1 MLLKRLLPEPV
12 KRIARNALEHARLEY
27 QLRRATPVF
36 VWQMGKVGSKSIY
49 YSLSTHY
56 PGAVLHAHRL
66 SATHEES
73 EIRRLYEWA
82 VVQQK
87 PLDIISLTREP
98 IGRNVSAFF
107 ENFGRDTG
115 MSYEQASFSLGE
127 LKAIFL
133 ANYEHDTPLQ
143 WFDNNIRKHFGIDVY
158 ATPYPENG
166 TATYGHRNVR
176 LLVIRLEA
184 GDAVISEAI
193 KQFLG
198 LTAFELIKKNVSQD
212 KDYAMTYDAFT
223 RTVKLPDDYIARM
236 CESKYFTHFY
246 SQETIDMVRKKWREN
261 A

>member
-1 MLLKRLLPEPV
+1 MLLKRLLPAPF
-12 KRIARNALEHARLEY
+12 KRLARSAVARARLER

-49 YSLSTHY
+49 YSLLRQY

-66 SATHEES
+66 SATHEEP
-73 EIRRLYEWA
+73 EIRRLYRWA
-82 VVQQK
+82 VVQKK

-115 MSYEQASFSLGE
+115 VSYEQASFSLEE
-127 LKAIFL
+127 LKALFL

-166 TATYGHRNVR
+166 TATYFHRNVR

-184 GDAVISEAI
+184 DDEAI
-193 KQFLG
+193 IKAIKHFLG
-198 LTAFELIKKNVSQD
+198 LPAFALIKKNVGKD
-212 KDYAMTYDAFT
+212 KEYAMTYEAFT
-223 RTVKLPDDYIARM
+223 RTVKLPDEYIARM
-236 CESKYFTHFY
+236 CESKYFNHFY
-246 SQETIDMVRKKWREN
+246 SKEAIDTVRKKWSESP
-261 A
+261 